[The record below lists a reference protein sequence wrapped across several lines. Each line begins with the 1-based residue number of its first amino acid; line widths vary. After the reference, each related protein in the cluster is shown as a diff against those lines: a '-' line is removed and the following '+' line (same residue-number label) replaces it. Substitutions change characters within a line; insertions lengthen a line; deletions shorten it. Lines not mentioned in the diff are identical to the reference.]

1 MATITPQPAGAL
13 TYTAASGGGDTLALG
28 TKTTRPV
35 FLVRNGGSTI
45 TVTLL
50 GVNPCSQGV
59 LHNQVVSVPAG
70 DQEIVPL
77 PQTIDQTPATA
88 GNVGVTYSSVT
99 SVTVALVAS

>member
-45 TVTLL
+45 TVTL
-50 GVNPCSQGV
+50 
-59 LHNQVVSVPAG
+59 PA
-70 DQEIVPL
+70 
-77 PQTIDQTPATA
+77 
-88 GNVGVTYSSVT
+88 
-99 SVTVALVAS
+99 